1 MISSSYR
8 AERGIVVTLL
18 YIWAK
23 AFKMLRGHAVKNCS
37 IHKTSKI
44 QSGSNV
50 IDSSMGKYTF
60 CGYDC
65 TIVNCEIGAFT
76 SIADNVSIGDVN
88 HPMDWVAM
96 SPVFYAGRDIIK
108 KKFSTHPLPEIPTT
122 HIGNDVWIG
131 RSAMIKAGISIGDG
145 AVIGMGS
152 IVTKDVAPYTIAAG
166 CPARTIRMRFNDDT
180 IHQLLATRW
189 WDLSEEDIAKYAEHF
204 DSPNI
209 FIEKR
214 GNDLEQRK

>member
-1 MISSSYR
+1 MK
-8 AERGIVVTLL
+8 LL
-18 YIWAK
+18 YYWAK
-23 AFKMLRGHAVKNCS
+23 AFKIFRGHAVKNCS

-50 IDSSMGKYTF
+50 IDSSMGKYSF

-65 TIVNCEIGAFT
+65 TIVNCEMGAFS

-108 KKFSTHPLPEIPTT
+108 NKFSTHPLPAIPLT

-131 RSAMIKAGISIGDG
+131 RGAMIKAGISIGDG

-152 IVTKDVAPYTIAAG
+152 VVTKDVAPYSIAAG
-166 CPARTIRMRFNDDT
+166 CPARTIRMRFDDEIINKFQKIKWWEFT
-180 IHQLLATRW
+180 DEELL
-189 WDLSEEDIAKYAEHF
+189 KYAPFFINPH
-204 DSPNI
+204 S
-209 FIEKR
+209 FIEKVA
-214 GNDLEQRK
+214 E